1 MTDLTLAAARQQE
14 RAYGSLI
21 SESDRPMFHL
31 TPFCGWLNDPNG
43 FSYYNNEYHLFYQYN
58 PYNSRWDTM
67 HWGHAVSSDLLRWK
81 HLPAVLAPDSPLDE
95 GGCYSGSAVTLP
107 DGRQLLMY
115 TGLRRP
121 IRSREIEEAERT
133 GEPFIQIQNLAIGD
147 GCDYVKY
154 SKNPVIDSDT
164 LPPQARMT
172 HFRDPK
178 ILRCGDGTYL
188 ALIANMKEDG
198 LGQVLMYRSRDCFT
212 WKYWKPL
219 IQNDGRF
226 GRMWECPDFFEL
238 DGQWMFMVSP
248 MDMKPVGLEFHNGCG
263 SLLLTGSFDE
273 KTGTFSPAFHQA
285 IDYGIDFYAAQTILT
300 PDGRRVMT
308 AWMNNWDTCLK
319 RDERVPWAGQMTIPR
334 ELSFRDGRL
343 WQQPV
348 RELEQYYTN
357 IISYKKVPVSDEIS
371 LYGVEGRTID
381 LEVTV
386 RPAPGEPL
394 YRKFAIWFAMD
405 QENHSAVRFNP
416 DDGTVK
422 IDRKHAG
429 SRKAIVHQR
438 RCLVPESMDGN
449 IRLRIILDRNSFEV
463 FINDGRYVM
472 SATIPTPLSAD
483 RISFRTEGKA
493 VIDVTKR
500 EIRIS

>member
-1 MTDLTLAAARQQE
+1 MTDLTLAAARKQE
-14 RAYGSLI
+14 RAYGPLI
-21 SESDRPMFHL
+21 SDSDRPMFHL
-31 TPFCGWLNDPNG
+31 TPYCGWLNDPNG

-58 PYNSRWDTM
+58 PYDSRWDTM

-121 IRSREIEEAERT
+121 IRSREIEEVERT

-154 SKNPVIDSDT
+154 SENPVIDSDT

-178 ILRCGDGTYL
+178 ILRRGDGTYL
-188 ALIANMKEDG
+188 ALMANMKEDG

-248 MDMKPVGLEFHNGCG
+248 MDMRPAGLEFHNGCG
-263 SLLLTGSFDE
+263 SLLLAGSYDE
-273 KTGTFSPAFHQA
+273 KTGTFSPSAYQT

-405 QENHSAVRFNP
+405 QENHSAVRFTP

-422 IDRKHAG
+422 IDRKNAG

-438 RCLVPESMDGN
+438 RCLVRESMDGS

-472 SATIPTPLSAD
+472 SATIPTPLAAD
-483 RISFRTEGKA
+483 KISFRTEGKS